1 MLRLTGF
8 LICPTMDE
16 ADRVSHLLPAE
27 LARWK
32 AEPGCLGVEVWRS
45 HEDPTRFAVL
55 HRFADRGAYERHV
68 EAARDS
74 AWGRATAHL
83 KRELRLEDG

>member
-32 AEPGCLGVEVWRS
+32 AEPGCLDFEVNHAGAMTWDVS
-45 HEDPTRFAVL
+45 ERF
-55 HRFADRGAYERHV
+55 RDRASF
-68 EAARDS
+68 EAHQARARAS
-74 AWGRATAHL
+74 EWGRRTLGIA
-83 KRELRLEDG
+83 REFTVSEG